1 MTIASSHFVYCV
13 AMPGTG
19 KTFTGDYLDLIH
31 GFHHVDGDLA
41 FRSQY
46 TPEMR
51 EAFTKMV
58 EGIHRHPILKD
69 FMKDV
74 KSSDDLAE
82 LEEYWGPLFQVRVD
96 SALEAAKTN
105 DKVVITF
112 ADGFQV
118 QRDFVFKKLKEG
130 GAKNITLLCLSMDQ
144 DKKLESLYHRTVRQ
158 AEAMGIT
165 VGDVMRLCGWEGKGE
180 PTMEVSKSFMSQP
193 GAMGNCVF
201 EDLPSH
207 AKIVDVTNRDVTNI
221 DGIDA
226 ALGLFRS
233 GEESYDEIVKQVV
246 AMDHKRDEENPYS
259 ATLFPEIEKEVKE
272 ALANANTDKERK
284 QIKRRASSLI
294 KLELMTGRL
303 SITSTSS
310 DSNANESENMR
321 RSSLISTGKIE

>member
-58 EGIHRHPILKD
+58 EGGHRYPILKD
-69 FMKDV
+69 F
-74 KSSDDLAE
+74 KSSDDIAE
-82 LEEYWGPLFQVRVD
+82 FEEYWGPLFQVRVD

-144 DKKLESLYHRTVRQ
+144 DKKLESLYHRAVRQ
-158 AEAMGIT
+158 CDAMGIT
-165 VGDVMRLCGWEGKGE
+165 VGDFMRMGEWEGKGE
-180 PTMEVSKSFMSQP
+180 PTMEVYKSFMNRP
-193 GAMGNCVF
+193 GALGIFSVF

-207 AKIVDVTNRDVTNI
+207 AKIVDVTNRDVTHI
-221 DGIDA
+221 DGVDA

-246 AMDHKRDEENPYS
+246 AMDHKRDEENPYCM
-259 ATLFPEIEKEVKE
+259 TLFPEIEKEVKE
-272 ALANANTDKERK
+272 ALASANTDKEKK

-310 DSNANESENMR
+310 DSDANESKNMR
-321 RSSLISTGKIE
+321 RSSLIITGKIE